1 MLKFVGKALAG
12 LVLTKEAQEAVGH
25 IAKVKVTPFSPTFP
39 FPGSDAETAV
49 GATATSTAMTAET
62 PTATAPKVDRAEL
75 IRHAMSVRAAKQGV
89 LADLD
94 PESRSKLVA
103 LAMRALLNEGPLKG

>member
-25 IAKVKVTPFSPTFP
+25 IAKAKVIPFSPSFP
-39 FPGSDAETAV
+39 FPKLDAEGELAV
-49 GATATSTAMTAET
+49 ATAPLIDE
-62 PTATAPKVDRAEL
+62 PKVDRAEL
-75 IRHAMSVRAAKQGV
+75 IRQAMSVRASKQGV

-94 PESRSKLVA
+94 AESRAKLVA
-103 LAMRALLNEGPLKG
+103 LAMKALLNEGPLKSKG